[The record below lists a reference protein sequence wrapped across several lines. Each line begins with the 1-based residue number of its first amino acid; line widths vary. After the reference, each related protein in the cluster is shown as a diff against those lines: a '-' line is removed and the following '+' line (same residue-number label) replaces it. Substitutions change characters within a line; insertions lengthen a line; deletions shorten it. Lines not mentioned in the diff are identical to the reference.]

1 MSVRGVTGRWQ
12 RGLLFVLLLLAV
24 LYCGASYVSGKL
36 AFNALNN
43 EVKRLN
49 NHLSVSPWLLGGQGA
64 RLHVVRDRSGI
75 FSSDWHLE
83 WREQAEVKT
92 SADGWLSE
100 HKLFHGPFPWST
112 IKQGNWKPFLAH
124 DFFSSSA
131 LSGQTLLDFT
141 LAGKT
146 WGAITPEAGHY
157 QIIWTVNDEL
167 MQRELETIEAV
178 IEIEEEAVLQWT
190 EDRQMQKKIK
200 RGIKTLERAGL
211 VIYQNQRLQLAAQVF
226 LSQERII
233 INGKDVSLAAL
244 MMLGMGILLQ

>member
-1 MSVRGVTGRWQ
+1 MPVRRVRGRWQ
-12 RGLLFVLLLLAV
+12 RGLLLMVLLLVV
-24 LYCGASYVSGKL
+24 LDCGASYVSGKL
-36 AFNALNN
+36 AFNALAN

-49 NHLSVSPWLLGGQGA
+49 NHLSVSPWLWGGQGE
-64 RLHVVRDRSGI
+64 RLYLVRDRSGI

-83 WREQAEVKT
+83 WRGEQSEAQT
-92 SADGWLSE
+92 PARDWLSE

-124 DFFSSSA
+124 DFFSSAA

-157 QIIWTVNDEL
+157 QVTWTVNDEL

-178 IEIEEEAVLQWT
+178 IDVEEEAGLQWV
-190 EDRQMQKKIK
+190 DDSQ
-200 RGIKTLERAGL
+200 
-211 VIYQNQRLQLAAQVF
+211 LQ
-226 LSQERII
+226 
-233 INGKDVSLAAL
+233 
-244 MMLGMGILLQ
+244 